1 VKDDDDGKGVTDDDG
16 VGNCTNDMDSW
27 GETGIPFMLFKDP
40 EYGLVSGFGSQ
51 EIDVLSWVAASQTE
65 ISGVFE
71 VGKTLDIEDDPGR
84 KLMDEEG
91 RITCC
96 AFVEV
101 AGNPVI

>member
-1 VKDDDDGKGVTDDDG
+1 
-16 VGNCTNDMDSW
+16 
-27 GETGIPFMLFKDP
+27 MLSKDP
-40 EYGLVSGFGSQ
+40 EYGLVSEFGAQ
-51 EIDVLSWVAASQTE
+51 EIDVLSWVVASQTE
-65 ISGVFE
+65 IFGVFE
-71 VGKTLDIEDDPGR
+71 VGKTLDTGNDPGR